1 MKSTFAGLFLGTVAA
16 LALAGTAH
24 CQTGAFCT
32 PQAVSPMI
40 HPNAAQQ
47 RIQPVARSVQ
57 VTVPVPQPPRPYGGP
72 PACRPSPMYCR
83 PQAAPA
89 PSPPMPVR
97 VDIAVRPEA
106 SDQRHLVPVVY
117 RDPGFL
123 GPIVC
128 HSVGL
133 VGATIA
139 APFRV
144 AEMLFPVEAPACRPK
159 QPCGPSARPLN
170 CGQWPPVSPPFA
182 RKCPM
187 PLTRPACPCCP
198 VLACAPPGPSVA
210 PLPPCGPPPSCGP
223 NLPPALVEEYQFPQ
237 FEAQNLL
244 SGILNLPGN
253 VIRTG
258 RFAGDVGKTS
268 PGGSPTGW

>member
-1 MKSTFAGLFLGTVAA
+1 MKSTFAGSLLGTLAA
-16 LALAGTAH
+16 LALAATAQ
-24 CQTGAFCT
+24 CETGAFCA
-32 PQAVSPMI
+32 PQAVSPAM

-57 VTVPVPQPPRPYGGP
+57 VTVPVPQPPAPYGRR
-72 PACRPSPMYCR
+72 AYLPSPMYC
-83 PQAAPA
+83 PQ
-89 PSPPMPVR
+89 PSPVTAPPRPMPVR
-97 VDIAVRPEA
+97 VDIAVRPDH
-106 SDQRHLVPVVY
+106 DQRHLVPVVY

-123 GPIVC
+123 GPIVS

-170 CGQWPPVSPPFA
+170 CGQRPPVGPPFA
-182 RKCPM
+182 QKCPM
-187 PLTRPACPCCP
+187 PLAQPASPCCP

-223 NLPPALVEEYQFPQ
+223 NLPPALVEEYRFPQ
-237 FEAQNLL
+237 FEAQDLL
-244 SGILNLPGN
+244 SGIFNLPGN
-253 VIRTG
+253 LIRTG
-258 RFAGDVGKTS
+258 RFVGDMHKTS
-268 PGGSPTGW
+268 PSAPAMGW